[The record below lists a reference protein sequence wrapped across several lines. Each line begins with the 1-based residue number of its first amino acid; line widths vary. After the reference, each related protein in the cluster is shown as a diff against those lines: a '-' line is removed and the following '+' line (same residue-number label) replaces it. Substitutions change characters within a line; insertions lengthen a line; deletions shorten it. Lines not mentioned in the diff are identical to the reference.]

1 MNTDK
6 IALLHSHSE
15 SKEVDAFHE
24 DATPTVKKPSIGN
37 VPAVTRKSI
46 DVYDE
51 SNTYPEYVRSIKEKE
66 CWLLFQKMVNK
77 GIAVS
82 YETIM
87 RGMLTPTEVRAV
99 EKKQKEMVERQA
111 SLDLEAVGA
120 TTTAECDNKKNN
132 GN

>member
-6 IALLHSHSE
+6 IGLLQSSE
-15 SKEVDAFHE
+15 LKEVDATNE
-24 DATPTVKKPSIGN
+24 ELATVVKKPPLGN
-37 VPAVTRKSI
+37 VARKSSI

-51 SNTYPEYVRSIKEKE
+51 SITYPEYVRSIKEKE

-99 EKKQKEMVERQA
+99 EKKQKEITERQA
-111 SLDLEAVGA
+111 SLELDTEVGA
-120 TTTAECDNKKNN
+120 VECDSKK
-132 GN
+132 